1 PYFDGM
7 RPYAQYPFQYSLHI
21 LDAPDAPLRHEEY
34 LHRENSNPAAS
45 VVAAMQSHFGSSG
58 SVIAW
63 NMGFE
68 KSCNNTLMHFVPEA
82 AEFLADINNRMVDL
96 MIPFSQN
103 YYVDAD
109 FCGSASIKNVLP
121 VLVPELSY
129 KTLDIQEGGT
139 AQRLWMEAAL
149 DGKHPDEKEKIFSDL
164 VEYCK
169 LDTLAMVEIHRKLRE
184 V

>member
-1 PYFDGM
+1 
-7 RPYAQYPFQYSLHI
+7 
-21 LDAPDAPLRHEEY
+21 
-34 LHRENSNPAAS
+34 
-45 VVAAMQSHFGSSG
+45 
-58 SVIAW
+58 
-63 NMGFE
+63 
-68 KSCNNTLMHFVPEA
+68 MHFVPEA